1 MAAAMEAQKG
11 GSFLAQAQRYHAAG
25 GDLNALCRIVEPGDG
40 SVRVEFQGSAGNTTL
55 LCAAATR
62 GWCSAIEWLLAHGA
76 DVHSQRGDQQTALH
90 AAALGGR
97 AWMNNPAPQRNRLDA
112 AVLLLDAGARV
123 DDRNDMEH
131 MTALL
136 YATSWSQTDM
146 CRLLLSHGASLYVRD
161 LNGRDPEDRAKAFSH
176 KSTRILIA
184 AVRAAGGWAAY
195 LHAPRAALLALRREL
210 PSLRDRGRA
219 TPSSVRVHERLFLDT
234 PGDVFTSV
242 LQFWRSDRD
251 Y

>member
-1 MAAAMEAQKG
+1 
-11 GSFLAQAQRYHAAG
+11 
-25 GDLNALCRIVEPGDG
+25 
-40 SVRVEFQGSAGNTTL
+40 
-55 LCAAATR
+55 
-62 GWCSAIEWLLAHGA
+62 
-76 DVHSQRGDQQTALH
+76 
-90 AAALGGR
+90 
-97 AWMNNPAPQRNRLDA
+97 MNNPAPQRNRLDA

-184 AVRAAGGWAAY
+184 AVRAAGGWRPHVAAQRKPY
-195 LHAPRAALLALRREL
+195 IDALVALRREL
-210 PSLRDRGRA
+210 PMRRTA
-219 TPSSVRVHERLFLDT
+219 PTVPAHARLFLDT
-234 PGDVFTSV
+234 PDDVFLRV
-242 LQFWRSDRD
+242 LEYWRTP
-251 Y
+251 YGY